1 MHVSIFGI
9 AVCSVLLAAWGGLRL
24 YSRRSARRCFAR
36 RADWREL
43 VRRYP
48 DLDRELDRFWYRR

>member
-1 MHVSIFGI
+1 MHVSIFGVVI
-9 AVCSVLLAAWGGLRL
+9 CSVLLMAWGALRL
-24 YSRRSARRCFAR
+24 SSRRSARRTSAR
-36 RADWREL
+36 RADRREL

>member
-1 MHVSIFGI
+1 MHVSIFGVAI
-9 AVCSVLLAAWGGLRL
+9 CSVLLLAGCVLRL
-24 YSRRSARRCFAR
+24 HSRRSARRLSAR

>member
-1 MHVSIFGI
+1 MHVSIFGVAI
-9 AVCSVLLAAWGGLRL
+9 CSVLLLAWGVLRL
-24 YSRRSARRCFAR
+24 HSRRSARRLSAR
-36 RADWREL
+36 RTDWREL